1 MIVIYLKTSA
11 ENNSEDHKSF
21 LSGKISHVKVQSK
34 FKAPMNRCDGVE
46 LSSIIDS
53 ITLQKNVVL
62 HCTIHVITDHFIV
75 HHYLRFSKKQG
86 TCSTLH
92 IEATLGCFGGILK

>member
-1 MIVIYLKTSA
+1 MIVIYLKTSV

-21 LSGKISHVKVQSK
+21 FPEKISHVKVQSK
-34 FKAPMNRCDGVE
+34 FKAPMNRCDGVK
-46 LSSIIDS
+46 LSSIIDR

-75 HHYLRFSKKQG
+75 YHYLRFSKKQG

-92 IEATLGCFGGILK
+92 IEATPGCFGGILR